1 VAASKA
7 RSQLPA
13 PLYVA
18 AAYVFFLGVPTLL
31 CVVIGLSRPGVLT
44 FLHYAVAT
52 AYAVTSLMMLL
63 EARTAIP
70 RRKAGR
76 THTETLPTMPLTTVI
91 VSAYLPNEQ
100 DLIAETILRLT
111 TQMHVPSYKLQIIL
125 AYNSPDDLPVE
136 AELASFGQLN
146 ASFMPLRVVGS
157 RSKAQNILAALPYAR
172 GEMTV
177 LLDADHHPHPDAF
190 ERAYRWLEAGYDVVQ
205 GRCVVRNQKENL
217 LTRLVSI
224 EFEQIYGISHT
235 GRSLAMDTAIFGG
248 TNGYWR
254 TSVLQEIGMDERML
268 TEDIDSS
275 VRAMLAGH
283 RIIHDRSVISTEL
296 ATTTLRSWWTQRL
309 RWAQGWFQVTLRHQA
324 AIWRSEHLNRRT
336 KLYWTYMLTWRE
348 LFPLLSLQI
357 FALLIAAL
365 VLRIPVD
372 WVRNWYLAGT
382 TVITL
387 SSGPLVAI
395 ATYRIALWRT
405 KKSLRP
411 WFFIFAV
418 TSLFYTTLKNM
429 VAMVAM
435 LREFRGESPW
445 VVTTRQSAESKAKV
459 KANEKAAARATRRP
473 ERVQL
478 DA

>member
-1 VAASKA
+1 MA
-7 RSQLPA
+7 RSPSKQQLPA
-13 PLYVA
+13 PLYLA
-18 AAYVFFLGVPTLL
+18 ASYVFFLGLPTLI
-31 CVVIGLSRPGVLT
+31 CVIIGLSHPGILT
-44 FLHYAVAT
+44 VLHYMVAT
-52 AYAVTSLMMLL
+52 AYALTAIMMLM
-63 EARTAIP
+63 EARVAIP
-70 RRKAGR
+70 RRRAKRA
-76 THTETLPTMPLTTVI
+76 HTEALPEMPLTTVI

-100 DLIAETILRLT
+100 DLIAETIVRLT

-125 AYNSPDDLPVE
+125 AYNTPDDLPVE
-136 AELASFGQLN
+136 ETLASFGQLN
-146 ASFMPLRVVGS
+146 ASFLPLRVVGS
-157 RSKAQNILAALPYAR
+157 RSKAENILAALPHAR

-190 ERAYRWLEAGYDVVQ
+190 ERAYRWLESGYDVVQ
-205 GRCVVRNQKENL
+205 GRCVVRNQRQNL
-217 LTRLVSI
+217 LTRLVSV

-235 GRSLAMDTAIFGG
+235 GRSLSVDTAIFGG

-254 TSVLQEIGMDERML
+254 TSVLKEIGMDSRML

-275 VRAMLAGH
+275 IRALLGGY
-283 RIIHDRSVISTEL
+283 RLIHDRSVISTEL
-296 ATTTLRSWWTQRL
+296 ATATMRSWWTQRL
-309 RWAQGWFQVTLRHQA
+309 RWAQGWFQVTLRHQVS
-324 AIWRSEHLNRRT
+324 IWRCEHLNRRT
-336 KLYWTYMLTWRE
+336 KWYWTYMLTWRE

-365 VLRIPVD
+365 VIGQPVN

-387 SSGPLVAI
+387 ASGPLVAM

-405 KKSLRP
+405 KKSLRA
-411 WFFIFAV
+411 WFVIFAL
-418 TSLFYTTLKNM
+418 TSLVYTTMKNM

-445 VVTTRQSAESKAKV
+445 VVTARQAAESKAK
-459 KANEKAAARATRRP
+459 ATADIRYHEKVGA
-473 ERVQL
+473 